1 MAALNQMAA
10 FGLGAGNVVTAA
22 AAAAAAAAVFGVGAG
37 VPGVDLAVARQ
48 QQQLVANQGLASAHS
63 MHTGQTISKSF
74 LTFFI
79 TLILQV
85 T

>member
-22 AAAAAAAAVFGVGAG
+22 AAAAAAAAVFGVGGG

-48 QQQLVANQGLASAHS
+48 HAQANQSAHS
-63 MHTGQTISKSF
+63 IHTGQTISM
-74 LTFFI
+74 
-79 TLILQV
+79 LI
-85 T
+85 

>member
-37 VPGVDLAVARQ
+37 VPGVDLAVVAGGARPQ
-48 QQQLVANQGLASAHS
+48 IAAASAHS
-63 MHTGQTISKSF
+63 MHTGQTISN
-74 LTFFI
+74 
-79 TLILQV
+79 
-85 T
+85 